1 GTMGQVPE
9 GRITLVETIDDVAE
23 LDFGPD
29 DDLSYL
35 SQTTLS
41 VDDTRD
47 IIAALEARFP
57 QIVAPKAEDICYAT
71 SNRQAAVKQIAA
83 SCDLVLVIGAPNSSN
98 SLRLVEVAER
108 LGTTAYLIQRADEMD
123 PAWLEGIGTI
133 GLTAGAS
140 APEKLVREVVDR
152 LSDWRLV
159 EEEVI
164 AATEEN
170 MIFKLPRQLTD

>member
-1 GTMGQVPE
+1 
-9 GRITLVETIDDVAE
+9 
-23 LDFGPD
+23 
-29 DDLSYL
+29 
-35 SQTTLS
+35 
-41 VDDTRD
+41 
-47 IIAALEARFP
+47 
-57 QIVAPKAEDICYAT
+57 
-71 SNRQAAVKQIAA
+71 
-83 SCDLVLVIGAPNSSN
+83 
-98 SLRLVEVAER
+98 
-108 LGTTAYLIQRADEMD
+108 MD